1 MFSQT
6 LSGNNS
12 SVKLVLML
20 IFLGVIGCVYSA
32 RQLVPVELQDNVVI
46 PWIAELAGVDELDK
60 DRPDSSI
67 KKRVTNIG
75 EKMPLK
81 EAKAGQLERVAEAIK
96 KAITPEKNKQVVR
109 EYDCPSTFYFTFKN
123 NSVKP
128 RISSENEKVKK
139 LKKWLEGHPHAVI
152 VLEGHSSSTGK
163 GESNFLLSYKRAKAV
178 YTILMKAGIREQ
190 QLSIRASG
198 EDNLLKGIP
207 ATSEKNRRVSMRIEG
222 IAGCQ
227 NYSDS

>member
-96 KAITPEKNKQVVR
+96 KAITPEKNV
-109 EYDCPSTFYFTFKN
+109 
-123 NSVKP
+123 
-128 RISSENEKVKK
+128 
-139 LKKWLEGHPHAVI
+139 
-152 VLEGHSSSTGK
+152 
-163 GESNFLLSYKRAKAV
+163 
-178 YTILMKAGIREQ
+178 
-190 QLSIRASG
+190 
-198 EDNLLKGIP
+198 
-207 ATSEKNRRVSMRIEG
+207 
-222 IAGCQ
+222 
-227 NYSDS
+227 